1 MQSVLFYCKIHNI
14 KTIVKDFI
22 SYKDF
27 IMANCTTAFGTYRFF
42 FPATISSSECQR
54 FLNALNQLL
63 DNDDYSTVLDLHDY
77 ELNKKLDSTS
87 HHEEYGNIRGFTL
100 NFNGIG
106 CGQYLNNISWF
117 NDDERLANLLQTVNG
132 LRIVINYTDFD
143 QFGYCF
149 VGKGRALISVMDNDT
164 IIKQHF
170 ESEDLNEETAIK
182 YQITERLL
190 TD

>member
-1 MQSVLFYCKIHNI
+1 
-14 KTIVKDFI
+14 
-22 SYKDF
+22 
-27 IMANCTTAFGTYRFF
+27 MANCTTAFGTYRFF
-42 FPATISSSECQR
+42 FPATISLSEYQS
-54 FLNALNQLL
+54 FLNTLNQLL

-77 ELNKKLDSTS
+77 EFNKKLDNTS
-87 HHEEYGNIRGFTL
+87 RHEEYGNIRGLTL
-100 NFNGIG
+100 NFNGTG
-106 CGQYLNNISWF
+106 CGQYLNNINWF
-117 NDDERLANLLQTVNG
+117 NEDERLANLLQTVNG
-132 LRIVINYTDFD
+132 LRIAINYTDFD

-190 TD
+190 SD

>member
-1 MQSVLFYCKIHNI
+1 
-14 KTIVKDFI
+14 
-22 SYKDF
+22 
-27 IMANCTTAFGTYRFF
+27 MANCTTAFGTYRFF

-100 NFNGIG
+100 NFNGTG

-117 NDDERLANLLQTVNG
+117 NEDERLADLLQPLNG
-132 LRIVINYTDFD
+132 LRIAINYTDFD

-149 VGKGRALISVMDNDT
+149 VGKGHAVISVTDDDT
-164 IIKQHF
+164 IIEQRF